1 MKPIPSLAVAAWA
14 AAILPAQ
21 QPAGPPV
28 ELAWNPAGTEVEMS
42 WQGEAGHT
50 YFVEGSPDLS
60 GWRYFDFLGQGD
72 PAGHRLAFACPSARY
87 FVRLRTML
95 EPTWPADD
103 PDGDGLSTAFELAHS
118 MATGLSPLAADSAGD
133 GTPDGQADPDGDGL
147 DNLLEQGLGLD
158 PALADSDGD
167 GTPDGL
173 EDPDGDGLPVLTE
186 LAAGLDPGRADSDG
200 DGMADGWEA
209 GWGLDPLDG
218 SDALADPDGDRVGNL
233 REWQVGTVPA
243 VVYQVEELAVAG
255 LAGASLVLAGED
267 GSLLVAGHDAGG
279 GVAGWFTAAPDPA
292 APGALTLLPWQMS
305 QGELLTWN
313 PAAWRARP
321 LGEQGGFHG
330 WAQDPATGGV
340 LALTAG
346 PDLGVRPTLLRW
358 WDEPSG
364 SWLACGPRPQGS
376 AFGRHRLL
384 GTGGAPDWA
393 GRRLVL
399 VAPAAGE
406 AAPRI
411 VPLPQS
417 DWWGEPWAV
426 EWCAVDDAGRAWG
439 VAEDPWSGLPLL
451 VAAEPDP
458 WSEGSGEWWLT
469 EDHFLPDG
477 VAIDPD
483 GPTLASPSGR
493 CLFHGARRDAAGE
506 WEACL
511 VSFEPAD
518 STFATHDPPADEPP
532 LACNDRGEIL
542 TGSCLITGRG
552 NFALERLWV
561 RPAGGGPAARLADLG
576 YLDVTGA
583 AFDHRGDILAT
594 ATGPD
599 GTPAIL
605 RLSPAADANGDGV
618 PDDWETHWRQS
629 ILDLL
634 GPGIPPD
641 LLALLD
647 AGQSD
652 AACAALYGAGTTL
665 KQLHQTSAT
674 AGDGTIREDDR
685 HLYAAEFAVT
695 GETQCV
701 REGTG
706 FWPLDLPAG
715 APPGDTLYLTRTVSN
730 DYSVTN
736 SPTLVDH
743 QFGVSG
749 LAVTTTWLGPDGRLL
764 AEAAMHQEGVCFDDW
779 KQRGENRK
787 ALPAGCTLVRGE
799 THTSHAHSLT
809 AARQATTTTRAT
821 PWQLMEGTREIASGT
836 EVVSEEC
843 SITLT
848 EPNTPAQLWARYL
861 PLQPWEMGYEY
872 RYNLA
877 CWSDYDREVM
887 GDAAAARAVRNSF
900 LAGDSRVEGSVSS
913 VGAGGCVWDYCSNT
927 RLASLKWRWL
937 RFNPADPFHPIV
949 CAAPADHQQVQ
960 TLQVTLHERL
970 APDPQPPANPSG
982 PEAVEEYSTLAV
994 LAVTCQGGLTGW
1006 QHVDLSIFDPHARKD
1021 PSNPDRFL
1029 APTYVDHASFRRHAA
1044 TTVSFG
1050 PLRIHTALVPDYNR
1064 DGRIDAADHG
1074 KISPANPWRLWI
1086 NDDDDSGFE
1095 EGDDVPRGADAATAD
1110 CANGQIDGMRD
1121 LVDFFALQ
1129 PQVAELMEYLPPDRY
1144 TYRLKG
1150 PVVPAAGTNPAKAF
1164 FRVVEAPTLSEA
1176 ACDAYLKD
1184 VDTAARFQSEESRSV
1199 VPVCNLSEPMTDA
1212 LKTGTGLL
1220 LVEACQTTP
1229 ANGERL
1235 RLQAVRKAD
1244 FTIAAE
1250 VSLPV
1255 ATSGVES
1262 FFRHK
1267 NLRMGAPQV
1276 EPDKERDHPPPDGG
1290 EDRLGEPANLP
1301 DSCCNEDWLV
1311 FLHGYNVNAEQA
1323 RGWHCEAFKRLFW
1336 SQNHAK
1342 FVGVSWWGDESQVFS
1357 GICPK
1362 YYETVENA
1370 LVTSKALVSVVNGLP
1385 GGRKF
1390 AAGHSLGSMVVCDAI
1405 ANHDAHL
1412 EHAFLLNP
1420 AIAVESF
1427 LPLAARINDSCME
1440 PEPWQGY
1447 DDRIKA
1453 SDYYRLFND
1462 TDARSRLTWRGLLH
1476 AAADRVTV
1484 FFSPGDHVLTMLPEE
1499 MVADPSLTADKPH
1512 GSYAFAIQAQTKG
1525 LSRHIPLEVTSSRMQ
1540 ALARL
1545 AIDVFSGF
1553 SPSSDAGGWF
1563 ITEGCYKPAYA
1574 SLPEVEPRDPNPYD
1588 RVLNAPSWFAERL
1601 NGPMEYSF
1609 IERLRI
1615 DPVFGTRVPTDCDGL
1630 FSRIHGTGHRV
1641 AAHFAW
1647 RRRILAQMIPE
1658 RTLPAGGAGGS
1669 GVEAG
1674 KDEQGQ
1680 PVYLVLPL
1688 ARKMIYTGGGSIA
1701 VYDMQEHR
1709 NGWPQER
1716 PEIDPTNPT
1725 KAGNGWRHGDIREVA
1740 YVHVWKSWRHAV
1752 DEAGIDVPPTNN
1764 HGQ

>member
-982 PEAVEEYSTLAV
+982 PGEVDESSTLAV

-1029 APTYVDHASFRRHAA
+1029 APTHVDHASFRRHAT

-1050 PLRIHTALVPDYNR
+1050 PPSFHTALVPDCNR
-1064 DGRIDAADHG
+1064 DGRIDAADRG
-1074 KISPANPWRLWI
+1074 RISPANPWRLWV

-1095 EGDDVPRGADAATAD
+1095 EGDDVPLGADAATAD
-1110 CANGQIDGMRD
+1110 CANGRVDGMRD

-1129 PQVAELMEYLPPDRY
+1129 PQVAELMGLLPPDQY

-1150 PVVPAAGTNPAKAF
+1150 PVVPATGTNPAKGF
-1164 FRVVEAPTLSEA
+1164 FRVVEGPGLSPE
-1176 ACDAYLKD
+1176 ACDAHLKD
-1184 VDTAARFQSEESRSV
+1184 LTAASLLKSAASV
-1199 VPVCNLSEPMTDA
+1199 EVAPEHELSAGMTDA
-1212 LKTGTGLL
+1212 LQGGTGLL

-1244 FTIAAE
+1244 STIAAE

-1255 ATSGVES
+1255 ATSGVET

-1267 NLRMGAPQV
+1267 KLRMDAWEI
-1276 EPDKERDHPPPDGG
+1276 EPEKELAMPPAD
-1290 EDRLGEPANLP
+1290 ERLDDPWGLP
-1301 DSCCNEDWLV
+1301 DRCCNQDW
-1311 FLHGYNVNAEQA
+1311 FLFVHGYNVNGRGA
-1323 RGWHCEAFKRLFW
+1323 RGWHSEAFKRLFW
-1336 SQNHAK
+1336 SGSHAR
-1342 FVGVSWWGDESQVFS
+1342 FLGVSWYGDETQVAS
-1357 GICPK
+1357 VNLTPK
-1362 YYETVENA
+1362 YFENVDNA
-1370 LVTSKALVSVVNGLP
+1370 LNTSEDLADFINGLE

-1390 AAGHSLGSMVVCDAI
+1390 AAGHSLGCLLVADAI
-1405 ANHDAHL
+1405 ANHGAEL
-1412 EHAFLLNP
+1412 EHAFLFNP
-1420 AIAVESF
+1420 AVATESL
-1427 LPLAARINDSCME
+1427 LPLQAIINDTPCQPQPWRAY
-1440 PEPWQGY
+1440 PE
-1447 DDRIKA
+1447 DIKA
-1453 SDYYRLFND
+1453 SEFYRLFGPG
-1462 TDARSRLTWRGLLH
+1462 DARSRLTWRGLVH
-1476 AAADRVTV
+1476 AAVPKLTV
-1484 FFSPGDHVLTMLPEE
+1484 LYSSGEQTLAALPGDMP
-1499 MVADPSLTADKPH
+1499 ADPGWLGNQPR
-1512 GSYAFAIQAQTKG
+1512 GSYAFVLQAMLKG
-1525 LSRHIPLEVTSSRMQ
+1525 MLGAEPDVPQGTALGWFTSVVTHTLE
-1540 ALARL
+1540 
-1545 AIDVFSGF
+1545 GF
-1553 SPSSDAGGWF
+1553 SPASDHGGWRWTDGKQD
-1563 ITEGCYKPAYA
+1563 IDPLSREDWSYIAQTTRDW
-1574 SLPEVEPRDPNPYD
+1574 RDPD
-1588 RVLNAPSWFAERL
+1588 WFTGYLDSDNFVARL
-1601 NGPMEYSF
+1601 G
-1609 IERLRI
+1609 R
-1615 DPVFGTRVPTDCDGL
+1615 DPVFGVTTPAGCANL
-1630 FSRIHGTGHRV
+1630 FHPIRGHQV
-1641 AAHFAW
+1641 AAQPPLF
-1647 RRRILAQMIPE
+1647 RRILAQMIPE
-1658 RTLPAGGAGGS
+1658 RTLPAGGAGGA
-1669 GVEAG
+1669 GVKLKQDPELPPA
-1674 KDEQGQ
+1674 
-1680 PVYLVLPL
+1680 YLVNPL
-1688 ARKMIYTGGGSIA
+1688 EIKMALAGGGDIA
-1701 VYDMQEHR
+1701 VCDMQEHR
-1709 NGWPQER
+1709 NGWPDER
-1716 PEIDPTNPT
+1716 TDLR
-1725 KAGNGWRHGDIREVA
+1725 WYHGDIREMA
-1740 YVHVWKSWRHAV
+1740 YIYVWPVFENVV
-1752 DEAGIDVPPTNN
+1752 DAKGLN
-1764 HGQ
+1764 HEPGE